1 MKLLDEANMEF
12 EEMMKRLPDLR
23 VQAHHYEVSNN
34 ESLVITK
41 VQ

>member
-1 MKLLDEANMEF
+1 MKILDEVNMES
-12 EEMMKRLPDLR
+12 EEMMKRLLDLR

-34 ESLVITK
+34 ESLVIKK